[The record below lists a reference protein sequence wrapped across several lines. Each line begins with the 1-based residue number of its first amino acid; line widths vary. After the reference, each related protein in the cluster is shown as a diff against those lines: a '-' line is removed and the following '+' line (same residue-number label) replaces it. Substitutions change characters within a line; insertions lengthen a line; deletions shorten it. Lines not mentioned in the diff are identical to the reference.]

1 MILFPSSA
9 LPTLSPSAFLVS
21 NPEKDSFICEKDLT
35 RNQKTHLARYRA
47 KFEGSKFFSLS
58 QNPLERSEEKQR
70 MVTARESLLTL
81 GFPCAPSCA
90 AAKVDP
96 VDIDNIPQK
105 KLLDYAGNGMHLP
118 CVGFALLVAVLAL
131 QPVSNSK

>member
-1 MILFPSSA
+1 
-9 LPTLSPSAFLVS
+9 V
-21 NPEKDSFICEKDLT
+21 
-35 RNQKTHLARYRA
+35 
-47 KFEGSKFFSLS
+47 
-58 QNPLERSEEKQR
+58 RSEEKQR

-90 AAKVDP
+90 AAKVVRALDTLETPLKRHASNCAQDP

-105 KLLDYAGNGMHLP
+105 KLLDYAGNGMHLR